1 LQNQQTGETQAK
13 LLEIENIEDIQ
24 QEISD
29 TEEILSM
36 LMPNQLKKPSM
47 HFLEVEDIRSLRVQ
61 AEPPKT
67 EAQIEREQLE
77 EVIRADEESKKWEKV
92 TDEQRE
98 KTIRCLFKILDY

>member
-1 LQNQQTGETQAK
+1 
-13 LLEIENIEDIQ
+13 
-24 QEISD
+24 
-29 TEEILSM
+29 
-36 LMPNQLKKPSM
+36 M
-47 HFLEVEDIRSLRVQ
+47 HFLEVEDIRILRTQ
-61 AEPPKT
+61 ADPPKT